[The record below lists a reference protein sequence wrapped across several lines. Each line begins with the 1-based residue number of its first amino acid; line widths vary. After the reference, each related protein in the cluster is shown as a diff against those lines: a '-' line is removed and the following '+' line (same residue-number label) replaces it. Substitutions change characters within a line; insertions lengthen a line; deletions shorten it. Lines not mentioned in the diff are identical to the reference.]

1 MKTKITLILL
11 LLILSG
17 CTLAKAPETLVTQE
31 REIIGIYI
39 TTESMLNQGTVL
51 DTNDSTQT
59 YALINKHEKNGASYV
74 ESIVSGK
81 FYDSLMDVRA
91 SDEIVTNTF
100 TAKVPVFM
108 QTSGVVIQH
117 YEILKTS
124 DGNFVIGNSMS
135 GIGLNGDG
143 GTAGVN
149 YDFNKDVEVNGLK
162 TSESLSFN
170 LEYVPINKLLSLKLI
185 ELSEDHTKLM
195 ETDMMETS
203 EVDLQETT
211 QFMLVEEERMNSDGT
226 IARSVAAYARKQNEV
241 IEHMIIRTPN
251 EEVFASP
258 DTLRF
263 IP

>member
-17 CTLAKAPETLVTQE
+17 CTLAKAPETLVEQE
-31 REIIGIYI
+31 REVIGIYI
-39 TTESMLNQGTVL
+39 TSESMLIQGTVL
-51 DTNDSTQT
+51 DTNDSSQT
-59 YALINKHEKNGASYV
+59 YALINKYEKNGASYV

-91 SDEIVTNTF
+91 SDEMVTNTF
-100 TAKVPVFM
+100 TAKVPVLM

-124 DGNFVIGNSMS
+124 DGSFVIGNSMN

-143 GTAGVN
+143 IASVN
-149 YDFNKDVEVNGLK
+149 FDFSKDVEVNGLK

-170 LEYVPINKLLSLKLI
+170 IEYVPINRLLSLKLI
-185 ELSEDHTKLM
+185 ELNVDHTKLM

-203 EVDLQETT
+203 EVNLQETT
-211 QFMLVEEERMNSDGT
+211 QYMLVEEERMSSDGT
-226 IARSVAAYARKQNEV
+226 IVRNVSAYNRKKNEV
-241 IEHMIIRTPN
+241 IEHMIIRTP
-251 EEVFASP
+251 ESEVFASP